1 MNIKDK
7 IDIEKDNNNFIKLYK
22 EGIFW
27 RAYNQ
32 SCMLFTQYFDNYKV
46 IIKYVKYLKQ
56 NIYYC
61 GFPDT
66 ILENIKEK
74 CKQIGLNISYLNE
87 NEIIIENLTI
97 SEIKYEDWENKM
109 IKENA
114 IMNISNNKNTL
125 LLDIKEDI
133 ISQIINFP
141 IAESTPLEAFSFL
154 YKIQKQLKN

>member
-74 CKQIGLNISYLNE
+74 CKQIGLNISYLN
-87 NEIIIENLTI
+87 
-97 SEIKYEDWENKM
+97 
-109 IKENA
+109 
-114 IMNISNNKNTL
+114 
-125 LLDIKEDI
+125 
-133 ISQIINFP
+133 
-141 IAESTPLEAFSFL
+141 
-154 YKIQKQLKN
+154 